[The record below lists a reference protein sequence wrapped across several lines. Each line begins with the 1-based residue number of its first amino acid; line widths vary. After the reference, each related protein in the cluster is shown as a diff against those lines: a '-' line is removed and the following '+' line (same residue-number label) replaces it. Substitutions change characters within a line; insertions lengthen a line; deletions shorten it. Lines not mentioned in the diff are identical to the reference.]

1 MARKRVSSLD
11 LSWMIFDRMR
21 EQVGSQRPI
30 SVAVIPDRD
39 LGWRAVFDSRSRR
52 SLSSA
57 AVRKLNLIEKELR
70 SAYVLAD

>member
-11 LSWMIFDRMR
+11 LSWMIFDKMR

-39 LGWRAVFDSRSRR
+39 LGWLAVYDGRSRR
-52 SLSSA
+52 SLNSA
-57 AVRKLNLIEKELR
+57 AARKLRLIEKELR